1 MSVCICVDPKAMR
14 RLLRQYQRLAFWLH
28 NPQRSQRLLVV
39 ATDCHTMLAWVDR
52 CVSVC
57 VCASVCVEQSQKG
70 MCVTVCERARVRLQL
85 RERRREYT
93 HVLAATKRQR
103 RAGTEMWSCTWP
115 SRLSRVEPR
124 RSRPA
129 TPFSSGSN
137 AMNKPCLS
145 PRRCGSVYSVHGMME
160 LARRRTT
167 GLLLSQMRK
176 DA

>member
-1 MSVCICVDPKAMR
+1 MR

-39 ATDCHTMLAWVDR
+39 ATDCDTMLAWVDR
-52 CVSVC
+52 CVC
-57 VCASVCVEQSQKG
+57 VCLCVCLRRTEPERHVRY
-70 MCVTVCERARVRLQL
+70 CVRACSCSFAIET
-85 RERRREYT
+85 ERRREHT